1 MRNGDRKKLL
11 ASFMRGMLDIRMPM
25 FYKNSNIQLII
36 GNGNVESP
44 NSQIKKD
51 YRKSLT
57 GIRKVAKEFEKQ
69 Q

>member
-11 ASFMRGMLDIRMPM
+11 VSFMRGMLDIRMPM
-25 FYKNSNIQLII
+25 FYKNSNIQLVI
-36 GNGNVESP
+36 GNVESP

-57 GIRKVAKEFEKQ
+57 GIRKVVNEFEKQ
-69 Q
+69 

>member
-1 MRNGDRKKLL
+1 
-11 ASFMRGMLDIRMPM
+11 MPM

-57 GIRKVAKEFEKQ
+57 GIRKVANEFEKQ